1 MTAGNFIFIA
11 VFLASISLFLFNSRK
26 ILEILKLGKPEPGNR
41 LDNTAERLKN
51 MLSVAIAQQKI
62 LRDPLAGFLHLLI
75 FWGFMVLTIGT
86 IEAILEGFYSRFSYR
101 LILGN
106 NLFYVLTLL
115 QEGFGACVLTA
126 AVLLLVRRYVSPPKR
141 FSGVEMKP
149 DSRMDATIVLLMIIT
164 LMVSMFLANSF
175 APTEEKRITRDIS
188 GRTVSQQLAKVI
200 EPKMSP
206 GTTHILFEAS
216 WWVHIFTVFGFL
228 NYLPFSKHLH
238 VLTSVPNVFFTS
250 LKSRGALKKMDFE
263 AMEAEE
269 EPVFGASDIEH
280 FTWKQLFDSLTCTE
294 CGRCTSVCPANLT
307 GKPLSPRKIMMDIRD
322 RLMEK
327 GEVLIELKKAGT
339 NGAAAENGNGDSK
352 NGHSAKDILA
362 EKLISEKFI
371 TPEELWSCTTCQ
383 ACMQECPVNIEH
395 VPTILDMR
403 RNLVMNEADF
413 PGELQT
419 LFTNLENKYSP
430 WAFSHAAR
438 ADWSEGMNIK
448 TMAQA
453 QNEDIEVLF
462 WIGCAG
468 SYDDRYRKVVQS
480 VARLLQKA
488 NIKFAILGKE
498 EKCTG
503 DPARRAGNE
512 YLAQSLIQ
520 ENVETMN
527 GYGVKKVLTSCPHC
541 FNTIKNEYPD
551 FGGNYEVM
559 HHSQYLSE
567 LVKAGRITLTQK
579 IEATAVYHD
588 SCYLGRSNDV
598 YEAPRQTL
606 VQIGGMKLVEMD
618 RSRDKGMCCGA
629 GGARMFMEENIGTR
643 VNVERAKQ
651 ALETK
656 PDVVASAC
664 PFCMTML
671 TDGVKAHENTQ
682 VKVFDIAELLDQA
695 AGGEK
700 RV

>member
-1 MTAGNFIFIA
+1 
-11 VFLASISLFLFNSRK
+11 
-26 ILEILKLGKPEPGNR
+26 
-41 LDNTAERLKN
+41 
-51 MLSVAIAQQKI
+51 
-62 LRDPLAGFLHLLI
+62 
-75 FWGFMVLTIGT
+75 
-86 IEAILEGFYSRFSYR
+86 
-101 LILGN
+101 
-106 NLFYVLTLL
+106 
-115 QEGFGACVLTA
+115 
-126 AVLLLVRRYVSPPKR
+126 
-141 FSGVEMKP
+141 
-149 DSRMDATIVLLMIIT
+149 
-164 LMVSMFLANSF
+164 
-175 APTEEKRITRDIS
+175 
-188 GRTVSQQLAKVI
+188 
-200 EPKMSP
+200 
-206 GTTHILFEAS
+206 
-216 WWVHIFTVFGFL
+216 
-228 NYLPFSKHLH
+228 
-238 VLTSVPNVFFTS
+238 
-250 LKSRGALKKMDFE
+250 
-263 AMEAEE
+263 
-269 EPVFGASDIEH
+269 
-280 FTWKQLFDSLTCTE
+280 
-294 CGRCTSVCPANLT
+294 
-307 GKPLSPRKIMMDIRD
+307 
-322 RLMEK
+322 
-327 GEVLIELKKAGT
+327 
-339 NGAAAENGNGDSK
+339 
-352 NGHSAKDILA
+352 
-362 EKLISEKFI
+362 
-371 TPEELWSCTTCQ
+371 
-383 ACMQECPVNIEH
+383 EH

-567 LVKAGRITLTQK
+567 LVKSGRITLTQK

-629 GGARMFMEENIGTR
+629 GGARMFMEENVGTR

-651 ALETK
+651 ALETN
-656 PDVVASAC
+656 PNVVASAC